1 MSPIVLRYVTPPVIS
16 MLELNMEL
24 NVFVETNYQIQIS
37 IFRLD
42 APQTAQEIAQK
53 SVVEIGKLTYTI
65 PQFHMVNK
73 TLTDKYIAS
82 ATFLSSF
89 NSCSTFLLPKIFS
102 PIGEIFF
109 Y

>member
-1 MSPIVLRYVTPPVIS
+1 VSPIVLRYVTPPVIS

-53 SVVEIGKLTYTI
+53 SVAEIGKLTFTI
-65 PQFHMVNK
+65 PQ
-73 TLTDKYIAS
+73 
-82 ATFLSSF
+82 
-89 NSCSTFLLPKIFS
+89 
-102 PIGEIFF
+102 
-109 Y
+109 